1 MIALLPLRLTNYRI
15 LIGCFALLLISAK
28 SNAEQPLHWGFVH
41 FPPFHY
47 QTAEGAAEGLLVELV
62 DEVMAAIN
70 REYTFQQYPNRRMI
84 HLLNEGK
91 LDFAVVMTSVLE
103 DKSLYKISHYPV
115 SSMQLSAFWLGDR
128 EPVTRVGD
136 LFGSRVILMSGF
148 SYGGIRH
155 MLEPAYG
162 VVREVVE
169 VDQHALGI
177 DALRLDRGDYLL
189 NYKETAT
196 LAVPEHEVA
205 GIHYSVLN
213 RVNIY
218 FLLRADLPGSAQLM
232 QQIETALA
240 AIQSNHSG

>member
-1 MIALLPLRLTNYRI
+1 MA
-15 LIGCFALLLISAK
+15 GSA
-28 SNAEQPLHWGFVH
+28 LHWGFVH

-47 QTAEGAAEGLLVELV
+47 QTEEGSAEGLLVDLV
-62 DEVMAAIN
+62 DRVMASVD
-70 REYTFQQYPNRRMI
+70 REYSFQQYPNRRMI

-91 LDFAVVMTSVLE
+91 LDLAVVMTSVLK
-103 DKSLYKISHYPV
+103 DKALYRISQQPV
-115 SSMQLSAFWLGDR
+115 SSMQLSAFWLGER

-169 VDQHALGI
+169 VDKHGLGI

-196 LAVPEHEVA
+196 LEVQEHELA
-205 GIHYSVLN
+205 DINHSVLN
-213 RVNIY
+213 RVDIY

-232 QQIETALA
+232 QQIEAALA
-240 AIQSNHSG
+240 VIQSNH